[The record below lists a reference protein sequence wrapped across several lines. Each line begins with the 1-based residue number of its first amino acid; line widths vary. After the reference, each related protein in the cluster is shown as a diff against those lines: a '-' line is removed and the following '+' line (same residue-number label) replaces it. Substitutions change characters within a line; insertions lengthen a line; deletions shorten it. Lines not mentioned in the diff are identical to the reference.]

1 MNTVT
6 KLLKNTIYLTLAEVS
21 APLISVLLVVYISRL
36 LGTEGLGEYSTI
48 TAFLF
53 FFEKLAQLGLHH
65 LIVRDVAANK
75 SQAGVF
81 LTTAIVIGVA
91 SSLLA
96 LGVLYVIL
104 QVMAYPASI
113 NAGIGLLSLSLVFF
127 VLTDYAQSFLEGMQ
141 RMELRSLATILEAV
155 FRVGLGILAI
165 SLGYGLIGLIGALL
179 LTRVLICALYFFMLF
194 RAGIRPAKQFDRR
207 LALTLVKQTVTF
219 LLTSVIT
226 TTYWKID
233 VIMLSKMKGTDQA
246 GYYSAAYRL
255 MEILKGLSY
264 SYISA
269 LFPLLAS
276 SFAASR
282 ESFQRK
288 CALSI
293 RYLFMLTFPISLG
306 VTVLADPIIALIY
319 GREFAASATMLR
331 GLIWTICLFP
341 LAMIY
346 ARALVASKNQ
356 RLDLACNAIA
366 MLMNV
371 GLNLALIPR
380 YSQLGA
386 VIATLISIVVFL
398 LAQQYFVSRLLF
410 TIPLSS
416 ALLKTLFAGAF
427 MGAFTYVLREQN
439 LFLVIA
445 ASGVVYLGLL
455 LLMNTFS
462 AEEKDMFRTVWQQKA
477 KLVTL
482 RG

>member
-6 KLLKNTIYLTLAEVS
+6 KLLKNTLYLTLAEVS
-21 APLISVLLVVYISRL
+21 APFISVLLVVYVSRM
-36 LGTEGLGEYSTI
+36 LGTEGLGEYATV

-65 LIVRDVAANK
+65 LIVRDMAANK
-75 SQAGVF
+75 TRAGVF
-81 LTTAIVIGVA
+81 LTTAIIIGIA
-91 SSLLA
+91 SSLFA
-96 LGVLYVIL
+96 LGALYAIL
-104 QVMAYPASI
+104 RVMAYPASI
-113 NAGIGLLSLSLVFF
+113 NAGLGILSLSLVFF
-127 VLTDYAQSFLEGMQ
+127 VLTDYAQSFLEGLQ

-165 SLGYGLIGLIGALL
+165 YLGYGLLGLICALL
-179 LTRVLICALYFFMLF
+179 LTRILICALYFFMLF
-194 RAGIRPAKQFDRR
+194 RVGIRPAKQFDHR
-207 LALTLVKQTVTF
+207 LAFSLLKQTVTF

-233 VIMLSKMKGTDQA
+233 VIMLSKMKGTDQV

-255 MEILKGLSY
+255 MEIMKGLSY

-276 SFAASR
+276 SFATSL

-293 RYLFMLTFPISLG
+293 RYLFMLTFPIALG
-306 VTVLADPIIALIY
+306 VTVLADPIIALVY
-319 GREFAASATMLR
+319 GKAFAASADMLR
-331 GLIWTICLFP
+331 GLIWTICFFP
-341 LAMIY
+341 IAMIY

-356 RLDLACNAIA
+356 RLDLLCNVIA
-366 MLMNV
+366 MLTNV
-371 GLNLALIPR
+371 GLNLVLIPR

-386 VIATLISIVVFL
+386 VMATLISIVVFL

-410 TIPLSS
+410 SIPLSS
-416 ALLKTLFAGAF
+416 ALLKPLFAGAL
-427 MGAFTYVLREQN
+427 MGVFTYLLREQN
-439 LFLVIA
+439 LFFVIA
-445 ASGVVYLGLL
+445 ASVVVYIAAL
-455 LLMNTFS
+455 LLMKTFS
-462 AEEKDMFRTVWQQKA
+462 VEEKGMFRTVWQEKT
-477 KLVTL
+477 KLVAL